1 MSTARRHRIGHAAW
15 PVLAVLMAWSA
26 YTTLGLV
33 YTVLALALLL
43 AGVDLGRQR
52 RWPLIPLQPGFWP
65 LVLLCLWLTLSSLW
79 SAAPARV
86 MAPHLWSY
94 ALLLLV
100 PMVALVCPPDAARA
114 GLRHFVWASACAAL
128 LVLGTRL
135 GWLPVQLPW
144 QRVVDAGGNQ
154 RIATSLWLA
163 LGAVFALNQMLQTG
177 RQHVVQ
183 RLMSLAAALL
193 CLLAVALQ
201 DRRSGMVLLLPLL
214 ASWAVLYQRTAWRR
228 ILVLATLTAAA
239 ISAWQLAD
247 GVRARFAEGLHE
259 LHAART
265 PETVN
270 TSWGQRLYML
280 EITGSLVA
288 QRPLIG
294 HGLGSWPG
302 LWAQK
307 TPSGSELQKHSTPH
321 NEYLLAAVQGGT
333 PAVLLLLLALAARL
347 RACWQAGLPGL
358 PGLQLWLTVA
368 LGGLFN
374 AILRDAKFELT
385 LLLLAALATAVTRQ
399 DRLVSTKPS
408 AAAPGREAPSSRPL

>member
-1 MSTARRHRIGHAAW
+1 MNTAWQRRIGPDAW

-43 AGVDLGRQR
+43 AGTDLVRQR
-52 RWPLIPLQPGFWP
+52 RWPLVHAQPGFWP
-65 LVLLCLWLTLSSLW
+65 LVLLCLWLALSSLW
-79 SAAPARV
+79 SAAPLRV

-100 PMVALVCPPDAARA
+100 PMVALVCPREAAQA

-128 LVLGTRL
+128 LVLATRL
-135 GWLPVQLPW
+135 GVLPVQLPW

-163 LGAVFALNQMLQTG
+163 LGAVFALHQALQDRRPPLG
-177 RQHVVQ
+177 Q
-183 RLMSLAAALL
+183 RMMSLAAAVL

-214 ASWAVLYQRTAWRR
+214 ASWAVLVQRTLWRR
-228 ILVLATLTAAA
+228 GLVLVVLAMAALG
-239 ISAWQLAD
+239 AWQLAD

-259 LHAART
+259 LRAART

-270 TSWGQRLYML
+270 TSWGQRLYMI
-280 EITGSLVA
+280 EITSGLVA
-288 QRPLIG
+288 EKPLAG

-307 TPSGSELQKHSTPH
+307 TPAGSELQKHSTPH
-321 NEYLLAAVQGGT
+321 NEYLLAAVQGGA

-347 RACWQAGLPGL
+347 RACWQAGPPGL

-385 LLLLAALATAVTRQ
+385 LLLLAALATAAMRQ
-399 DRLVSTKPS
+399 DRSVST
-408 AAAPGREAPSSRPL
+408 

>member
-1 MSTARRHRIGHAAW
+1 MTARHRNSPHAPW
-15 PVLAVLMAWSA
+15 PVLAALMAWSA

-33 YTVLALALLL
+33 YGVLLLALLL
-43 AGVDLGRQR
+43 AAVQISLQR
-52 RWPLIPLQPGFWP
+52 RWHDVARQPGFIP
-65 LVLLCLWLTLSSLW
+65 LLLLCLWLGLSSLW
-79 SAAPARV
+79 SAAPVRV

-100 PMVALVCPPDAARA
+100 PWVALVCPREAAQA

-128 LVLGTRL
+128 LVLTTRL

-163 LGAVFALNQMLQTG
+163 LGAVFALHQALQPG
-177 RQHVVQ
+177 HQGKPQ
-183 RLMSLAAALL
+183 RLMSGVAALL

-214 ASWAVLYQRTAWRR
+214 AAWAVLRQPTAWRR
-228 ILVLATLTAAA
+228 ALVLVALASAA
-239 ISAWQLAD
+239 IGGWQLAD
-247 GVRARFAEGLHE
+247 GVRARFAEGWHE
-259 LHAART
+259 LHATRT

-280 EITGSLVA
+280 EITGGLVA
-288 QRPLIG
+288 RQPLTG

-302 LWAQK
+302 LWAQH
-307 TPSGSELQKHSTPH
+307 TPAGSELRKNTTPH
-321 NEYLLAAVQGGT
+321 NEYLLVAVQGGA
-333 PAVLLLLLALAARL
+333 PALLLLLLALAARL
-347 RACWQAGLPGL
+347 RASWQAGLAGL
-358 PGLQLWLTVA
+358 PSLQVWLTVA
-368 LGGLFN
+368 VGGLFN

-385 LLLLAALATAVTRQ
+385 LLLLAALAAAAMRQ
-399 DRLVSTKPS
+399 DKAVSTKPS
-408 AAAPGREAPSSRPL
+408 AAAPGRDAPSSRPR